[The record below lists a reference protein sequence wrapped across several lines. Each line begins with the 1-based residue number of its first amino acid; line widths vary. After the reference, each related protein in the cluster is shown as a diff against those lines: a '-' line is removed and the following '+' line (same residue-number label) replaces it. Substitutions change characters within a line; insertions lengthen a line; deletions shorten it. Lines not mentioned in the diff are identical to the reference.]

1 MPPSDANPTL
11 AQALTRLE
19 RYGYRTAVAD
29 DAESW
34 RILRGDFN
42 NAADLELAAL
52 PAETQAAVTHYL
64 ACKRE
69 SDRLLAACEAAHAEI
84 LKSGLDQERSEAYA
98 VVRDAYDDSVEDF
111 GTAGAEV
118 ARCLRA

>member
-1 MPPSDANPTL
+1 MPPSDSNPTL
-11 AQALTRLE
+11 ARALTRLE
-19 RYGYRTAVAD
+19 RYGYGAAVAD
-29 DAESW
+29 DAETW
-34 RILRGDFN
+34 RSLRGDFD
-42 NAADLELAAL
+42 NAAALELAAL
-52 PAETQAAVTHYL
+52 PDETQATITHYL

-84 LKSGLDQERSEAYA
+84 LQDGLNRARSEAYA